1 MEKKQLFGFAFLTRE
16 EGSLHTM
23 LARCYHEKEE
33 KKSSRRENSFRFFLV
48 DQKKNQ
54 LKMQVF
60 RK

>member
-23 LARCYHEKEE
+23 LARCYHEEEE

-48 DQKKNQ
+48 DPKKKIN
-54 LKMQVF
+54 
-60 RK
+60 